1 MAEKK
6 KPASKTI
13 KADGE
18 PHRVYKERDGD
29 IVVDHV
35 KKKGGKY
42 DKINLT
48 EKAKAKTL
56 DQGVKAVKDWHSKD
70 DKKDKKKK
78 K

>member
-6 KPASKTI
+6 KPKSKTI

-18 PHRVYKERDGD
+18 PHRVYKRRDGD

-42 DKINLT
+42 DKIDLT
-48 EKAKAKTL
+48 KKAGAKTVKE
-56 DQGVKAVKDWHSKD
+56 GVKAVKDWHSKND
-70 DKKDKKKK
+70 DKSKKKK
-78 K
+78 